1 MMKKIIS
8 KFGVVAIAIL
18 FLCAHY
24 AFKPEGETTGYKVGD
39 VIKDFKLK
47 GVDGKYFSIASD
59 LNTKGYVVVF
69 TCNHCPFSVKYEDR
83 IIDINRRFGSQG
95 FPVVAINSNDK
106 DVVPEDSYENMIV
119 RAKEKKFSFPYL
131 YDDTQNVAKQ
141 FGATRTP
148 HVFIVQRE
156 KKDLIVKYI
165 GAIDNNADNVEEVS
179 EMYVEAALTEL
190 IAGQPVTQAS
200 TKAIGCTIKWKK

>member
-1 MMKKIIS
+1 MKKMIS
-8 KFGVVAIAIL
+8 KFGFVAIAIL
-18 FLCAHY
+18 FLMAHF
-24 AFKPEGETTGYKVGD
+24 AFIPEGETVGYKVGD

-59 LNTKGYVVVF
+59 LNVKGYVVVF

-83 IIDINRRFGSQG
+83 IIDINRRYGSQG

-106 DVVPEDSYENMIV
+106 DIVPEDSYENMIV

-148 HVFIVQRE
+148 HIFIVQRE
-156 KKDLIVKYI
+156 KKDLVVKYI